1 MILWAALPFYA
12 HCTRAAAGHAF
23 ADACIRM
30 VGEVHT
36 LVRNGAN
43 HDIYQSPITGKLFSV
58 GRHAKE
64 EVRTGT
70 LKGILKDAGIK
81 IK

>member
-1 MILWAALPFYA
+1 MTTAEL
-12 HCTRAAAGHAF
+12 
-23 ADACIRM
+23 IRLLKKN
-30 VGEVHT
+30 GCY

-43 HDIYQSPITGKLFSV
+43 HDIYQRPITGKLFSV

-70 LKGILKDAGIK
+70 LKGILKDAGIRMK
-81 IK
+81 

>member
-1 MILWAALPFYA
+1 MTTAEL
-12 HCTRAAAGHAF
+12 
-23 ADACIRM
+23 IRLLKKN
-30 VGEVHT
+30 GCC

-43 HDIYQSPITGKLFSV
+43 HDIYHSPITGKQYSD

-70 LKGILKDAGIK
+70 LKGILKDAGIRMK
-81 IK
+81 

>member
-1 MILWAALPFYA
+1 MKRKDLVKLMMK
-12 HCTRAAAGHAF
+12 AGFQLSSH
-23 ADACIRM
+23 
-30 VGEVHT
+30 G
-36 LVRNGAN
+36 GN

-64 EVRTGT
+64 EVREGT
-70 LKGILKDAGIK
+70 LKGILKDAGLK

>member
-1 MILWAALPFYA
+1 MTTAEL
-12 HCTRAAAGHAF
+12 
-23 ADACIRM
+23 IRLLKKN
-30 VGEVHT
+30 GCY

-43 HDIYQSPITGKLFSV
+43 HDIDQSPITGKLFSV

-70 LKGILKDAGIK
+70 LKGILKDAGIQMK
-81 IK
+81 

>member
-1 MILWAALPFYA
+1 M
-12 HCTRAAAGHAF
+12 
-23 ADACIRM
+23 
-30 VGEVHT
+30 
-36 LVRNGAN
+36 
-43 HDIYQSPITGKLFSV
+43 V

>member
-1 MILWAALPFYA
+1 MTTAEL
-12 HCTRAAAGHAF
+12 
-23 ADACIRM
+23 IRLLKKH
-30 VGEVHT
+30 GCY
-36 LVRNGAN
+36 LARNGSN
-43 HDIYQSPITGKLFSV
+43 HDIWKSPITGNYFSV

-81 IK
+81 Q

>member
-1 MILWAALPFYA
+1 MTTAEL
-12 HCTRAAAGHAF
+12 
-23 ADACIRM
+23 IRLLKKN
-30 VGEVHT
+30 GCC

-70 LKGILKDAGIK
+70 LKGILKDAGIQMK
-81 IK
+81 

>member
-1 MILWAALPFYA
+1 MTTAEL
-12 HCTRAAAGHAF
+12 
-23 ADACIRM
+23 IRLLKKN
-30 VGEVHT
+30 GCY

-43 HDIYQSPITGKLFSV
+43 YDIYQSPITGKLFSV

-70 LKGILKDAGIK
+70 LKGILKDAGIRMK
-81 IK
+81 